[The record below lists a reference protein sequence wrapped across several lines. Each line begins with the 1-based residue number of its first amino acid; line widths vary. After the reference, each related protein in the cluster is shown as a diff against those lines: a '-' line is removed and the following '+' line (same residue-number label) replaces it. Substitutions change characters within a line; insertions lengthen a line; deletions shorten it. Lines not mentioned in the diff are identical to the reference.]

1 MALDDLVGSNINN
14 TQFIDPGVGQFNPPP
29 QGGLGIHNQQFIDP
43 GYGQF
48 NPIKTLLPSDPGNL
62 PMGQHP
68 LMGMPPAVTDANI
81 GGNSQNF
88 IPMNPND
95 PALFRRL
102 DGPLSSM
109 DTLNSNFGP
118 NIGNIKNPGTGNF
131 NLPGPISQMPGMP
144 PLLQTVEPDYSS
156 QFENFGKQLGGFGEQ
171 LTGYQDALGGFN
183 EQIGGMGK
191 QFETISNRL
200 DSVDKGLGSLGN
212 QIASLENMQKAQPQ
226 QVMQP
231 QRPMFNPFSSPFGFG
246 GLGSLFGRRY

>member
-1 MALDDLVGSNINN
+1 MALDDLVGTNIHN
-14 TQFIDPGVGQFNPPP
+14 QEFIDPGVGQFNPPH
-29 QGGLGIHNQQFIDP
+29 QGGLGIHNQEFIDP

-48 NPIKTLLPSDPGNL
+48 NLKGDPGNL

-81 GGNSQNF
+81 G
-88 IPMNPND
+88 
-95 PALFRRL
+95 
-102 DGPLSSM
+102 
-109 DTLNSNFGP
+109 
-118 NIGNIKNPGTGNF
+118 NIKSPGTGNI
-131 NLPGPISQMPGMP
+131 NIPGPISQMPGMP

>member
-1 MALDDLVGSNINN
+1 MALNDLVGTNIHNQ
-14 TQFIDPGVGQFNPPP
+14 QFIDPGVGQFNPPSQLMGIGNHQYIP
-29 QGGLGIHNQQFIDP
+29 ADSNQGG
-43 GYGQF
+43 
-48 NPIKTLLPSDPGNL
+48 L

-81 GGNSQNF
+81 GNLTSPGPGYGNF
-88 IPMNPND
+88 IGIQPP
-95 PALFRRL
+95 
-102 DGPLSSM
+102 
-109 DTLNSNFGP
+109 TLG
-118 NIGNIKNPGTGNF
+118 IA
-131 NLPGPISQMPGMP
+131 Q
-144 PLLQTVEPDYSS
+144 PDYSS

>member
-1 MALDDLVGSNINN
+1 
-14 TQFIDPGVGQFNPPP
+14 
-29 QGGLGIHNQQFIDP
+29 
-43 GYGQF
+43 
-48 NPIKTLLPSDPGNL
+48 
-62 PMGQHP
+62 MGQHP

-81 GGNSQNF
+81 GNIEKQLIKHGGGNDYIKS
-88 IPMNPND
+88 P
-95 PALFRRL
+95 
-102 DGPLSSM
+102 GP
-109 DTLNSNFGP
+109 G
-118 NIGNIKNPGTGNF
+118 F
-131 NLPGPISQMPGMP
+131 NLPGPIYQMPG
-144 PLLQTVEPDYSS
+144 LGDIGQLQTVEPDYSS
-156 QFENFGKQLGGFGEQ
+156 QFKNFGKQLGGFGEQ

>member
-1 MALDDLVGSNINN
+1 MALNDLVGTNIHN
-14 TQFIDPGVGQFNPPP
+14 QEFIDPGVGQFNPPP
-29 QGGLGIHNQQFIDP
+29 QGGLGIHNQEFIDP

-48 NPIKTLLPSDPGNL
+48 IDHGQFMGNADLPPNLQRVPLQPGEL

-81 GGNSQNF
+81 G
-88 IPMNPND
+88 
-95 PALFRRL
+95 
-102 DGPLSSM
+102 
-109 DTLNSNFGP
+109 
-118 NIGNIKNPGTGNF
+118 NIKNPG
-131 NLPGPISQMPGMP
+131 LRIPGMP
-144 PLLQTVEPDYSS
+144 PPDYSS

>member
-1 MALDDLVGSNINN
+1 MALDDLVNAEKTQPVIVSGNN
-14 TQFIDPGVGQFNPPP
+14 LGPSLPP
-29 QGGLGIHNQQFIDP
+29 NTYF
-43 GYGQF
+43 
-48 NPIKTLLPSDPGNL
+48 
-62 PMGQHP
+62 
-68 LMGMPPAVTDANI
+68 PPKAI
-81 GGNSQNF
+81 SG
-88 IPMNPND
+88 
-95 PALFRRL
+95 
-102 DGPLSSM
+102 
-109 DTLNSNFGP
+109 
-118 NIGNIKNPGTGNF
+118 PGTITDPKLFPELFPPNF
-131 NLPGPISQMPGMP
+131 LDQVGP
-144 PLLQTVEPDYSS
+144 LQTVEPNYSS

>member
-1 MALDDLVGSNINN
+1 MALNDLVGTN
-14 TQFIDPGVGQFNPPP
+14 
-29 QGGLGIHNQQFIDP
+29 IHNQEFIDP

-48 NPIKTLLPSDPGNL
+48 NPTDPGNL

-81 GGNSQNF
+81 G
-88 IPMNPND
+88 
-95 PALFRRL
+95 
-102 DGPLSSM
+102 
-109 DTLNSNFGP
+109 
-118 NIGNIKNPGTGNF
+118 NIKSPGPGF